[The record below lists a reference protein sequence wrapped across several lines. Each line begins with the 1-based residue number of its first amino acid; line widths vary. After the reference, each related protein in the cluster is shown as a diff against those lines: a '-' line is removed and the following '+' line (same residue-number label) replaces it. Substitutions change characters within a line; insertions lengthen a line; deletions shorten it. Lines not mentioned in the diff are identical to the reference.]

1 MLGSLPNSN
10 NNNIIKGRRIL
21 EKWRQAVSVW
31 RLLLVFLFF
40 IPNIIKLKRVFTRLI
55 IIESEI
61 PYFSIIIIPFDIL
74 PVPSFLSF
82 FFSPLSLVS
91 GFFFLI

>member
-10 NNNIIKGRRIL
+10 NNNIIKGKRIL

-61 PYFSIIIIPFDIL
+61 IL
-74 PVPSFLSF
+74 AFLSF